1 MTWHNQER
9 RPVISAYQAVEVHK
23 DNTVQPHQ
31 PMRSKL
37 DGLAVAARPKSLP
50 SLHAALPSAS
60 ASGLASDA
68 PSIWSAFDGGSPGAA
83 PGPSSVAYG
92 GGGRGG
98 VVDATSRR
106 VQRASQGVRT
116 ESSTA
121 SVPVEYQS
129 DGGGGGGGEG
139 GDLGVGAAASVRGGD
154 GGSGGGGGV
163 RGKARKGR
171 AAAVDGPP
179 KLCVPCMLEMK
190 YGFDPVKGPTHKH
203 FQEQVRTLNTHTTP
217 RTATTVSGGSVYNTR
232 RFCCRL
238 TANAVPAPL

>member
-1 MTWHNQER
+1 M
-9 RPVISAYQAVEVHK
+9 
-23 DNTVQPHQ
+23 
-31 PMRSKL
+31 
-37 DGLAVAARPKSLP
+37 
-50 SLHAALPSAS
+50 
-60 ASGLASDA
+60 
-68 PSIWSAFDGGSPGAA
+68 
-83 PGPSSVAYG
+83 
-92 GGGRGG
+92 
-98 VVDATSRR
+98 
-106 VQRASQGVRT
+106 RT

-203 FQEQVRTLNTHTTP
+203 FQEQVRTLYTDTP
-217 RTATTVSGGSVYNTR
+217 H
-232 RFCCRL
+232 
-238 TANAVPAPL
+238 PAPPLNRQWRLGVQHLCIAFVVASLQMRFQRRYDTRIDNPVCIQRVV